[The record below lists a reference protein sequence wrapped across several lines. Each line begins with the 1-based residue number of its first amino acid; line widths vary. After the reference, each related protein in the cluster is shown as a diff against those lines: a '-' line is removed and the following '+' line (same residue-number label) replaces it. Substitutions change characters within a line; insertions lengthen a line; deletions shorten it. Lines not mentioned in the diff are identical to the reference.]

1 MTYVTN
7 PFRFGAAWRRY
18 VSSTLP
24 AQVLSGNVTMSLPVG
39 GVGQVMVA
47 AIGFRSNAA
56 FSMPAGWTQIDQ
68 VLSANTA
75 DGQPSSCLLA
85 YKIRGASETDPV
97 VFTRSGGN
105 KANGLI
111 VGYTPPAGE
120 AALDTS
126 ASFTMPVAFS
136 EINHPGVTV
145 ADPNSLVVAVSSLSN
160 PEVDAVQLFAASLSA
175 GQSSA
180 LVTPDV
186 VNPVSKADWEWVA
199 FSTTDSAGVACAT
212 YLHDVA
218 GVPAGATG
226 AITGYTAFS
235 ARVTTIV
242 AAFKP
247 VP

>member
-111 VGYTPPAGE
+111 VGYTPTIGG
-120 AALDTS
+120 AALDMSVT
-126 ASFTMPVAFS
+126 FTMPAAIS

-145 ADPNSLVVAVSSLSN
+145 AEPGSLVVAVSSISN
-160 PEVDAVQLFAASLSA
+160 PEVDALQLSAASLSV

-180 LVTPDV
+180 LVAPNV
-186 VNPVSKADWEWVA
+186 AAPVSKADWEWVA

-226 AITGYTAFS
+226 AIVAYPVFSSRTA
-235 ARVTTIV
+235 TIV